1 MAMIDEIT
9 NECLQQVR
17 AGIEGV
23 LVLLDHE
30 SERSEGCFSALCL
43 LGMVKTQLDGLMV
56 ERERLQ

>member
-23 LVLLDHE
+23 LVLLDRCVHWQPA
-30 SERSEGCFSALCL
+30 G
-43 LGMVKTQLDGLMV
+43 
-56 ERERLQ
+56 